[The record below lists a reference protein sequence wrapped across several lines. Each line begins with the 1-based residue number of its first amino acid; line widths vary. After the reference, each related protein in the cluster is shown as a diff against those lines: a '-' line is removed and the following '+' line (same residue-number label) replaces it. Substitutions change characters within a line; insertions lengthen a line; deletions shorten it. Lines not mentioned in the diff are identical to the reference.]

1 MLGQTHNKISLNLKS
16 KPGKL
21 NLIFGNSKWIY
32 KQKFLMSI
40 KKSINYL
47 DLYEESYTI
56 IEKYFN
62 QVELANKLNV
72 SRTTISRYI

>member
-1 MLGQTHNKISLNLKS
+1 
-16 KPGKL
+16 
-21 NLIFGNSKWIY
+21 
-32 KQKFLMSI
+32 MSI